1 MGSSGHRPPDRLAPG
16 ALLDTRFGARF
27 WDAVEYEIEALDA
40 DDFAL
45 FLAAD
50 RLPCAAGPG
59 FAESLADSLGAL
71 CRTRFSN

>member
-1 MGSSGHRPPDRLAPG
+1 MGRSGHTHASQRAPG
-16 ALLDTRFGARF
+16 ARFGARF

-50 RLPCAAGPG
+50 RLPCAAAPARIDALGD
-59 FAESLADSLGAL
+59 SLAAL
-71 CRTRFSN
+71 CRARFSN